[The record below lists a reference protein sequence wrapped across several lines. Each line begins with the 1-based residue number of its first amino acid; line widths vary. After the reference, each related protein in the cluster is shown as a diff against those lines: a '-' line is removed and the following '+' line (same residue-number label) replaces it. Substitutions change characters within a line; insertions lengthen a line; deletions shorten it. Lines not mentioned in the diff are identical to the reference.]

1 MTVLTITSLYWLGAD
16 NIDLHG
22 LQHDPTTEE
31 EFNTITYTTPSPI
44 TWSQFQTQFQ
54 AYVQTSSRN
63 QLREYR
69 DKQLLQTDW
78 VMTYDNYI
86 TLANLEEWLTYRQQ
100 MRDLPSNT
108 TIPLVWD
115 HRTGLLRFEEMAI
128 PGRPSVIRKTPSP

>member
-31 EFNTITYTTPSPI
+31 EFNTITYTSPSPI
-44 TWSQFQTQFQ
+44 TWSRFQTQFEE
-54 AYVQTSSRN
+54 YVQTSSRN

-78 VMTYDNYI
+78 IMTYDNYI

-100 MRDLPSNT
+100 LRDLPST
-108 TIPLVWD
+108 SIPLVWD
-115 HRTGLLRFEEMAI
+115 HRTGLLQFDQMAI
-128 PGRPSVIRKTPSP
+128 PARPSVLRKIPPS